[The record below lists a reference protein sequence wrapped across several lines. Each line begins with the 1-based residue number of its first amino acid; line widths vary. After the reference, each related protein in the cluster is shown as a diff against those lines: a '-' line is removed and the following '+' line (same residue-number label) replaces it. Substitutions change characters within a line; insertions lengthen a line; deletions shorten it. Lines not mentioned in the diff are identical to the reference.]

1 MAHDLTGKRVAIL
14 IANGFEQEEMTRPRR
29 ALHDAGA
36 TTYIVSPEADK
47 VRGWDHTDWGE
58 SFSVDV
64 PLDQANPN
72 DYDALL
78 LPGGVMNP
86 DNMRRNPHAQAFVRA
101 FFDARKPVAVICHAP
116 WMLIDAGVA
125 RGRTLT
131 SYHTIQMDLKN
142 AGATWVDQEVVVD
155 NGLVS
160 SRKPDD
166 IPAFNEKMIEEFA
179 EGRH

>member
-116 WMLIDAGVA
+116 WMLIDAGVVG
-125 RGRTLT
+125 GRTLT
-131 SYHTIQMDLKN
+131 SYHTLQMDLKN
-142 AGATWVDQEVVVD
+142 AGANWVDQEVVVD

-166 IPAFNEKMIEEFA
+166 IPAFNDKMIEEFA